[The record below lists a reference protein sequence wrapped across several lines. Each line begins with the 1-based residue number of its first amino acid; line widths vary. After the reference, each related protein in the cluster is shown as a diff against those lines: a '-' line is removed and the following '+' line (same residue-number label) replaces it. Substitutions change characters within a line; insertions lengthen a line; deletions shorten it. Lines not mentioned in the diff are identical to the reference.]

1 MEEEKKQSVTLEDL
15 AGMVKAGFDEIYK
28 EFDEVHKQ
36 MGSMATTMAT
46 KDDLSRE
53 VGKLRSDMIDY
64 IAQQNMQLKGDLIVL
79 MRGEDKKLFSLV
91 ELLVEKNIIS
101 KADANRVT
109 NIQPFPQMI

>member
-36 MGSMATTMAT
+36 MGSMAT

-53 VGKLRSDMIDY
+53 VDKLRSDMIDY
-64 IAQQNMQLKGDLIVL
+64 IAQQNMQLKGDLI
-79 MRGEDKKLFSLV
+79 K
-91 ELLVEKNIIS
+91 
-101 KADANRVT
+101 